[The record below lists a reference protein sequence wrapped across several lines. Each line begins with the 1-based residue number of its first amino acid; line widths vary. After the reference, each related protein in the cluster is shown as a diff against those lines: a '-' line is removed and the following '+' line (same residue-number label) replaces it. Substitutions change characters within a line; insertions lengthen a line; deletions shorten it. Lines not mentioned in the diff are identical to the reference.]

1 MDDLT
6 ISKMFGNIIKDCL
19 SPLNNKLLLL
29 VAKLLNLINEPP
41 QKEDLIL
48 CLRDSISQDY

>member
-6 ISKMFGNIIKDCL
+6 ISKMFGNIMKDCL
-19 SPLNNKLLLL
+19 SPLNNKLLLF